1 MPRNDPT
8 SRQPWRLIATALI
21 TSCAIHAALALSA
34 PREILLP
41 PQPALPAG
49 DRPPVELLVSVRSGK
64 DMDAEQ
70 GAAGSYRRYDD
81 RGQDDAGHQVRVY
94 RTPSR
99 AETRQV
105 RVLEGHTAYINHSES
120 VPYPAAF
127 GAAAPAR
134 GGYPYVALEYR
145 DLQRGFAV
153 RPRFDGDALLLDI
166 SARSD
171 RWSEQA
177 GGVIDS
183 TAIETTIPVEIGQWT
198 RLGGADA
205 PREERP
211 GTYGL
216 PQSRIDEG
224 EDEIWVMVERLD

>member
-1 MPRNDPT
+1 MPRSPC
-8 SRQPWRLIATALI
+8 RRP
-21 TSCAIHAALALSA
+21 
-34 PREILLP
+34 EILLP

-70 GAAGSYRRYDD
+70 GAAGSTAATMT
-81 RGQDDAGHQVRVY
+81 AG
-94 RTPSR
+94 RTMPG
-99 AETRQV
+99 TRFACTAPQPC
-105 RVLEGHTAYINHSES
+105 RNPAGAGARGHTAYINHSES
-120 VPYPAAF
+120 VPTGRF
-127 GAAAPAR
+127 RCRGARP
-134 GGYPYVALEYR
+134 GGYPMSPSNTGTCSGV
-145 DLQRGFAV
+145 AV

-198 RLGGADA
+198 RLGGPTYRERSDLA
-205 PREERP
+205 PTGCRNP
-211 GTYGL
+211 GSTRARMKSG
-216 PQSRIDEG
+216 
-224 EDEIWVMVERLD
+224 